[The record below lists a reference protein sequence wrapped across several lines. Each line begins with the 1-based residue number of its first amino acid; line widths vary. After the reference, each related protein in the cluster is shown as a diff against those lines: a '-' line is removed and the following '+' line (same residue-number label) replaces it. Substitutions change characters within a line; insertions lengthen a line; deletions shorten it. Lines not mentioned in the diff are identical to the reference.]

1 MLCRYHKPPP
11 SEASS
16 DTASSDLPII
26 KPMLWGTKLWAKIL
40 ARIIWDVL
48 AWSHPYLCQIWIYL
62 TSQSNLTVQH
72 RVEVSGKVKKTLKK
86 LVNQLIFQ
94 RQLEKSKLAL
104 ELIHK
109 EYHFCAKNPKSL
121 KIKTKLSNVSDC
133 LLRNQK
139 SKSYQRIKS
148 WPQLMKRPCRY
159 NLTRKKGR

>member
-1 MLCRYHKPPP
+1 M
-11 SEASS
+11 
-16 DTASSDLPII
+16 
-26 KPMLWGTKLWAKIL
+26 
-40 ARIIWDVL
+40 
-48 AWSHPYLCQIWIYL
+48 
-62 TSQSNLTVQH
+62 
-72 RVEVSGKVKKTLKK
+72 EVSGKVKKTLKK

-133 LLRNQK
+133 LLIPTLCFEENLLRNQK

-148 WPQLMKRPCRY
+148 WPPTDEKAMPLQF
-159 NLTRKKGR
+159 NEKKGQ